1 MGVASRRVAEER
13 EPFPAPVVD
22 VKLPIASTVTAIPT

>member
-1 MGVASRRVAEER
+1 MGVASRRSAER
-13 EPFPAPVVD
+13 EPFPASPLR